1 MRNPLFT
8 ALGTGRVFKA
18 GQSQP
23 HCVTRWRLPVLCAL
37 VLLLFAGCETPARQV
52 VYIPPEV
59 SEEEAPAP
67 PVLAPLIDD
76 EERQRR
82 YIADI
87 LYDGMRALRA
97 DRLMTPPEDS
107 AYHYFSRALAFEPGN
122 TVALEGLQDI
132 LQRYLQLA
140 HTASRQGQFANAELF
155 LRRAAQ
161 VDPLHPGITAGRTAM
176 ERERQRTHSVHPL
189 NAGELRNRQPALARQ
204 LRELA
209 GVVASVDAFVLIT
222 APNDEMGRWI
232 YAQLQDSLDD
242 YRVRGDIEIGE
253 QPTVRLVLPQ
263 TNS

>member
-1 MRNPLFT
+1 MRYRLFT
-8 ALGTGRVFKA
+8 ASNSRRILTA

-23 HCVTRWRLPVLCAL
+23 HCVTRLRLPVLCAL
-37 VLLLFAGCETPARQV
+37 LLLFAVGCETPARQV
-52 VYIPPEV
+52 VYAPQEAPLEQ
-59 SEEEAPAP
+59 APAP
-67 PVLAPLIDD
+67 VIAPVIDD

-82 YIADI
+82 FIADI

-97 DRLMTPPEDS
+97 DRLMTPPADS

-122 TVALEGLQDI
+122 TVALDGLQDI
-132 LQRYLQLA
+132 LQGYLQLA
-140 HTASRQGQFANAELF
+140 STASRQGQFANAELF

-161 VDPLHPGITAGRTAM
+161 VDQTHPGISVGRAAI
-176 ERERQRTHSVHPL
+176 ERERQRTHSVHTL
-189 NAGELRNRQPALARQ
+189 NAGELRNRQPALTQQ

-232 YAQLQDSLDD
+232 YAQLQDALDS

-263 TNS
+263 NNT